1 MFLISYHKSDLCI
14 NDFIILL
21 QSKCHC
27 RNDEILRHFVG
38 IILIIILTSWLITI
52 FSSSK
57 KIPPAKKKTRAIY
70 DDKETERL
78 QNRFLLLLVGEDEI
92 LPPA

>member
-1 MFLISYHKSDLCI
+1 MVLIFHYKSVLCI
-14 NDFIILL
+14 DDFIVL
-21 QSKCHC
+21 CFVA
-27 RNDEILRHFVG
+27 NVVEEILRYFVG
-38 IILIIILTSWLITI
+38 IVTISISWLIAI

-57 KIPPAKKKTRAIY
+57 KIPPANGKNGAIY

-78 QNRFLLLLVGEDEI
+78 QNRILLLRGVGI